1 MTTIILSFLI
11 LLPFISGIGLLFL
24 GQHYELRKNL
34 SRLVLSLSLFFSLFL
49 GSHFSWS
56 WQLLPKVSFALGL
69 GHLARLV
76 LIFANLFSFLICLY
90 SKDYIKGKRGWF
102 SWFLW
107 LIAFANLEILAANF
121 LTFNL
126 AWGGSIV
133 VFYAL
138 LRIDSRFSAKK
149 TLTILGF
156 SYICFIIGSCIY
168 SSLNG
173 SSSISSAARIVLDRP
188 ICWAAFLLMLIGA
201 LAELGC
207 GPMHTWIPTASET
220 APVTVMAAVPA
231 SLGRL
236 VGMYILSRLC
246 LDFFVLNDFIIAL
259 LLIIG
264 SFTIVFG
271 VMLALAQHDLRKLLA
286 YDAVSQTGYM
296 VLGLGTASALGIIG
310 AIFHMFNNAIY
321 QSGLFLAG
329 GAAEKQKKTFELD
342 KLGGLARYMPLT
354 FFAGLI
360 FSLSISGIP
369 PFNGFASKWMIYQGT
384 LEGISSAPNLALR
397 LVYLF
402 ALICAMF
409 GSALTLA
416 SFMKFMHAI
425 FLGQDNSQGKE
436 KVTEPSRNMLI
447 PLLILS
453 GFCIL
458 LGVFSNIFIK
468 KFIAPSFSFVFDY
481 SGSWNS
487 LLAASFII
495 ISLVLGFIIWSSMRN
510 KKVREDDFFV
520 GGESNYGRPSFPAT
534 EFYKSIPEMPGLR
547 KIYSFLKDERFD
559 LYNIL
564 TGIFVL
570 RWFRKP
576 KK

>member
-1 MTTIILSFLI
+1 MTNISFSFLI
-11 LLPFISGIGLLFL
+11 LLPFISGFILLFL
-24 GQHYELRKNL
+24 GQQDNLRKNL
-34 SRLVLSLSLFFSLFL
+34 SLLVLSLSLFSSLFL
-49 GSHFSWS
+49 SSHFSWS
-56 WQLLPKVSFALGL
+56 WQLLPGVGLVLGL
-69 GHLARLV
+69 NHFARLV
-76 LIFANLFSFLICLY
+76 LIFVNLFGFLICLY
-90 SKDYIKGKRGWF
+90 SKDYIEVRKGYF

-107 LIAFANLEILAANF
+107 LLAFSNLEILAVNF

-126 AWGGSIV
+126 AWGGSIIAL
-133 VFYAL
+133 YAL
-138 LRIDSRFSAKK
+138 LRVDSRFSANKA
-149 TLTILGF
+149 LTILGF
-156 SYICFIIGSCIY
+156 SYVCFIIGSCIY

-173 SSSISSAARIVLDRP
+173 SSNISSAARMALDRP
-188 ICWAAFLLMLIGA
+188 ICWATFLLMLIGA
-201 LAELGC
+201 LAKPGC

-220 APVTVMAAVPA
+220 APVTVMAIVPA
-231 SLGRL
+231 SLNRL
-236 VGMYILSRLC
+236 LGMYILSRLC
-246 LDFFVLNDFIIAL
+246 LDFFALNDFIIAL

-264 SFTIVFG
+264 SLTIVFA
-271 VMLALAQHDLRKLLA
+271 VMLALIQHDLRKLLA

-321 QSGLFLAG
+321 QSGLFLVG
-329 GAAEKQKKTFELD
+329 GAVEKKKKGFKLD

-360 FSLSISGIP
+360 FSLSISGVP
-369 PFNGFASKWMIYQGT
+369 PFNGFASKWMIYQGV
-384 LEGISSAPNLALR
+384 LEGLFSAQNIALR
-397 LVYLF
+397 LVYVF

-416 SFMKFMHAI
+416 SFMKFIHAI
-425 FLGQDNSQGKE
+425 FLGQDNSQDKAA
-436 KVTEPSRNMLI
+436 VTESSRRILI
-447 PLLILS
+447 PLLVLS
-453 GFCIL
+453 AFCIA
-458 LGVFSNIFIK
+458 LGVFSSIFIK
-468 KFIAPSFSFVFDY
+468 RFIGLSFPFIFDY
-481 SGSWNS
+481 PGNWNG

-510 KKVREDDFFV
+510 KKVREDDFFA
-520 GGESNYGRPSFPAT
+520 GGESAYGYPSFPAT

-547 KIYSFLKDERFD
+547 KIYSFLKNEKFD

-564 TGIFVL
+564 TGIFAL

>member
-1 MTTIILSFLI
+1 
-11 LLPFISGIGLLFL
+11 
-24 GQHYELRKNL
+24 
-34 SRLVLSLSLFFSLFL
+34 
-49 GSHFSWS
+49 
-56 WQLLPKVSFALGL
+56 
-69 GHLARLV
+69 
-76 LIFANLFSFLICLY
+76 
-90 SKDYIKGKRGWF
+90 
-102 SWFLW
+102 
-107 LIAFANLEILAANF
+107 
-121 LTFNL
+121 
-126 AWGGSIV
+126 
-133 VFYAL
+133 
-138 LRIDSRFSAKK
+138 
-149 TLTILGF
+149 
-156 SYICFIIGSCIY
+156 
-168 SSLNG
+168 
-173 SSSISSAARIVLDRP
+173 
-188 ICWAAFLLMLIGA
+188 
-201 LAELGC
+201 
-207 GPMHTWIPTASET
+207 
-220 APVTVMAAVPA
+220 
-231 SLGRL
+231 L